1 MDFGMAPIIVRADY
15 PYCSLLAIVVNEA
28 GWFIKAFIAGNK
40 DEDRKVGASRVDA
53 KLGETEVHLG
63 EVKWGYLL

>member
-1 MDFGMAPIIVRADY
+1 M
-15 PYCSLLAIVVNEA
+15 VNEA
-28 GWFIKAFIAGNK
+28 GWFIEAFIAGNR
-40 DEDRKVGASRVDA
+40 DGDRKVGASRVDA